1 MLFAPSLATGDAV
14 FRRAEDTRLS
24 LERDGADW
32 PNREASVLIEA
43 HGLRWHVQSLGEGP
57 GLLLLH
63 GTGAATHS
71 WRGLA
76 PRLARRFR
84 VVAPDLPG
92 HGFTSARGAETQSLQ
107 GMARAVAALLA
118 KIGFSPQVVVGHS
131 AGVAVSARLC
141 LDGALAPKLLVSLNG
156 ALEPFAGAGG
166 HVFPAL
172 AKLVFLNPLTPR
184 FFAWTAKPDT
194 VKRLLAGTG
203 SRIDPAGV
211 DLYWRLLRN
220 PAHVEGALA
229 MMANWDLGPL
239 RREFAKLETRVA
251 LVAAANDLTI
261 PPATAHRAAARLPNA
276 EVLEIKGLGHLSHE
290 EAPELFADLIAEL
303 ASRATIRLCP
313 RST

>member
-1 MLFAPSLATGDAV
+1 M

-32 PNREASVLIEA
+32 PNREASFLLDA
-43 HGLRWHVQSLGEGP
+43 HGLRWHVQSMGEGP

-92 HGFTSARGAETQSLQ
+92 HGFTSARGAASQSLQ
-107 GMARAVAALLA
+107 GMARAVAALLE
-118 KIGFSPQVVVGHS
+118 KIGFAPQVVVGHS
-131 AGVAVSARLC
+131 AGVAVLMQLC
-141 LDGALAPKLLVSLNG
+141 LDAAITPKLLVSLNG

-194 VKRLLAGTG
+194 VKRLLDGTG
-203 SRIDPAGV
+203 SRIDAAGV
-211 DLYWRLLRN
+211 DLYRRLLRN

-239 RREFAKLETRVA
+239 RREFSRLETPVT

-261 PPATAHRAAARLPNA
+261 PPATAVRAEARLRNA
-276 EVLEIKGLGHLSHE
+276 EVLEINGLGHLAHE
-290 EAPELFADLIAEL
+290 EAPDLFADLIAEL
-303 ASRATIRLCP
+303 ASRATVSLHR
-313 RST
+313 RAS